1 MKRKIVL
8 SLVLLLSLI
17 IVTVTAYA
25 YGATTVCQR
34 YDVYGIRFNWAYA
47 VIGTPLI
54 SNGTYNVYAEVDQP
68 AANSGSFGNNVV
80 IADEGDLGP
89 YSNSGT
95 ANAFVGGYDGDG
107 IYQSDTDSDSN

>member
-8 SLVLLLSLI
+8 SLVLLLSF
-17 IVTVTAYA
+17 VTASVYA
-25 YGATTVCQR
+25 YYASTVCLR
-34 YDVYGIRFNWAYA
+34 WSDLGFNWAYA